1 MSGII
6 LNLNSHEFETQ
17 VIKVKQRQLLRTVGL
32 QEIENP
38 KDIKPC
44 SLVATAN
51 KCPTKLV
58 RSS

>member
-17 VIKVKQRQLLRTVGL
+17 VIKVKQRQLRTVGL

-44 SLVATAN
+44 SLVATAS